1 MLTADQILA
10 EPYVAVKPETSVG
23 KAIEK
28 MVAEKA
34 SAVLVLS
41 EDFELIGT
49 LAESVLLRATIDAHL
64 RQDPVSL
71 HMNRRFS
78 TVSQHAPLDVV
89 LDQFVLHGLRNL
101 PVIGLDGY
109 VLGIISRD
117 DLLRAVFGDSARLDA
132 RAMS

>member
-64 RQDPVSL
+64 RQD
-71 HMNRRFS
+71 R
-78 TVSQHAPLDVV
+78 
-89 LDQFVLHGLRNL
+89 
-101 PVIGLDGY
+101 
-109 VLGIISRD
+109 
-117 DLLRAVFGDSARLDA
+117 SA
-132 RAMS
+132 

>member
-1 MLTADQILA
+1 MLTADQILS

-34 SAVLVLS
+34 SVVLVLS
-41 EDFELIGT
+41 EDFQLIGT

-78 TVSQHAPLDVV
+78 TVSKHAPIDVV
-89 LDQFVLHGLRNL
+89 LDQFVLHDLRYL
-101 PVIGLDGY
+101 PVIAVDGY
-109 VLGIISRD
+109 VSGVISRD
-117 DLLRAVFGDSARLDA
+117 DLLRALFGNNSLVDVQTTG
-132 RAMS
+132 